1 MTQTEQWLQKGLGVM
16 AIILVLASSYAF
28 AKITWLLISPSSA
41 LPASRAPVIDVQD
54 LRQSNKPREVADV
67 RAFTRW
73 TLFGD
78 EPRQTAAPQRAPQQV
93 KAPETKLNLALL
105 GVFVADVAEN
115 STAIIGEARGRGE
128 AKRYTIGERL
138 PGNATLEGVYADH
151 ILLRRSGRV
160 EKLGFPKDSTDGISV
175 SGGSSASSDSGA
187 RGEAA
192 ARRSSVRRP
201 SSSSRPGSR
210 PDTASN
216 RPAVRALGKQP
227 PNPEQLGADPS
238 EGASGANNNPLF
250 SGLQNQTE
258 ATIKQLGLSTVDPSE
273 GGGYLITESA
283 PRQLLNMLPVSVGD
297 RILSVNGQTLGDPA
311 QDQALFQ
318 QVLNQES
325 IQVELQKGDTRL
337 TVDIN
342 LSDIMGGRR

>member
-28 AKITWLLISPSSA
+28 ARITWLLIAPESA
-41 LPASRAPVIDVQD
+41 LPASKAAVTTGGVVQ
-54 LRQSNKPREVADV
+54 QGKQQAVADV
-67 RAFTRW
+67 RSIKRW

-78 EPRQTAAPQRAPQQV
+78 QPRQTATRKPKPGPI

-105 GVFVADVAEN
+105 GVFVADVAAN

-128 AKRYTIGERL
+128 AKRYGVGDRL

-151 ILLRRSGRV
+151 ILLKRSGRV
-160 EKLGFPKDSTDGISV
+160 EKLRFSKDSTKGISV
-175 SGGSSASSDSGA
+175 AGAAGGNDASNRAGSNRA
-187 RGEAA
+187 NRG
-192 ARRSSVRRP
+192 SVRRP
-201 SSSSRPGSR
+201 SSQRGGR

-216 RPAVRALGKQP
+216 RPAVRSLGKQP
-227 PNPEQLGADPS
+227 PNPEQLGAES
-238 EGASGANNNPLF
+238 SGKTPGSTNNPLF
-250 SGLQNQTE
+250 SSLQNQTE
-258 ATIKQLGLSTVDPSE
+258 ATIKQLGLATVDPAE
-273 GGGYLITESA
+273 GGGYLITKSA

-297 RILSVNGQTLGDPA
+297 RILSVNGQTLGDPS

-342 LSDIMGGRR
+342 MSDLMGGRR